1 MNDLVNR
8 EEWLHQGYKL
18 LAVEV
23 FKRVN
28 IEVPADVKISC
39 SFPSAKGLS
48 AKRARIGECWA
59 REASTAK
66 VNEIFISPKVD
77 NPVEVLDILAHE
89 LIHAT
94 DNCKSGHRGF
104 FAKTAKL
111 IGLEGKMTA
120 THAGEV
126 LKEKLQA
133 IIDKIGEYPHARI
146 DYTRTKKQSTRMIKV
161 SCRECDFSYRT
172 SQRNIDNIENHTCNC
187 CGSWSMYT
195 C

>member
-1 MNDLVNR
+1 MTNIVNR

-28 IEVPADVKISC
+28 VEVPADVKISC
-39 SFPSAKGLS
+39 SFPSVKGLS
-48 AKRARIGECWA
+48 AKSARIGECWA

-111 IGLEGKMTA
+111 IGLEGKMTS

-126 LKEKLQA
+126 LKEKLQS
-133 IIDKIGEYPHARI
+133 IVKKIGEYPHAKI
-146 DYTRTKKQSTRMIKV
+146 DYTHMKKQTTRMLKV
-161 SCRECDFSYRT
+161 ACTRCGFSYRT
-172 SQRNIDNIENHTCNC
+172 SKKNIDSMEDKTCNC
-187 CGSWSMYT
+187 CSSWAMEI